1 MAAGPPGTEV
11 DGAAGS
17 DGGANDGYDGV
28 ADAAAAA
35 AAAGADTAVYD
46 PSADHLLQ
54 DAQAAAAAA
63 AAAGRELMQG
73 DHEMHDVGQQA
84 GALSVSLASPAGT
97 KLILYLG
104 GGGKGVRG

>member
-35 AAAGADTAVYD
+35 TAGADAAVYD

-84 GALSVSLASPAGT
+84 GALSLSLASPAGT
-97 KLILYLG
+97 KLILYFG
-104 GGGKGVRG
+104 GW